1 MSVRTPRRPG
11 TLRPIVLLAALAL
24 LAASC
29 RNDAPKPT
37 QPGTATQYDFSL
49 VDLNP
54 TSPSYN
60 TSVSPAKYLGKPI
73 ALFVGAPT

>member
-1 MSVRTPRRPG
+1 MCLVT
-11 TLRPIVLLAALAL
+11 
-24 LAASC
+24 SC

-37 QPGTATQYDFSL
+37 QPAVPTQYDFLL

-54 TSPSYN
+54 ASASYN
-60 TSVSPAKYLGKPI
+60 QSVSPAKYLGKPV